1 MRILIAEDD
10 PVSRRVLQA
19 TLAKWGHE
27 VTACNDGPEAW
38 RELQKDDP
46 PSLLI
51 LDWMMPGMDGIE
63 ICRKVRQL
71 GREPYSFI
79 LLLTAKSQKEDIIV
93 GMEAGAD
100 DYITKPFDKNELE
113 VRLRAGE
120 RILKLQAELIA
131 AREALREQ
139 ATHDPLT
146 GLWNHASILD
156 LLKQEMVR
164 AKREDMSVGVVM
176 IDLDHF
182 KNINDTYGHLAGDK
196 VLHETAQR
204 IKAAT
209 RPYDHVG
216 RYGGEEF
223 LAVLPGCN
231 DSNALKLAERLCTC
245 VNQEGIRIEEGLV
258 KVSIS
263 LGIVTCFNTAQL
275 KIDSII
281 QTADK
286 ALYQAKD
293 AGRNR
298 AVLGSLEQNVTTSSV
313 SQP

>member
-19 TLAKWGHE
+19 TLVKWGHE
-27 VTACNDGPEAW
+27 VTSCSDGPEAW
-38 RELQKDDP
+38 RELQKDDS

-79 LLLTAKSQKEDIIV
+79 LLLTAKSQKEDIVV

-100 DYITKPFDKNELE
+100 DYITKPFDKNELK

-120 RILKLQAELIA
+120 RILKLQDELIS

-156 LLKQEMVR
+156 ILKQELVR
-164 AKREDMSVGVVM
+164 ARRQEISVGVVM

-196 VLHETAQR
+196 VLHEAAQR

-223 LAVLPGCN
+223 LLVLPGCD
-231 DSNALKLAERLCTC
+231 DSNALSLAERLCAC
-245 VNQEGIRIEEGLV
+245 VNKEGIRIDEGLV
-258 KVSIS
+258 KVTIS
-263 LGIVTCFNTAQL
+263 LGTVSCSNAKEVKVNSL
-275 KIDSII
+275 I
-281 QTADK
+281 QAADK
-286 ALYQAKD
+286 SLYQAKN

-298 AVLGSLEQNVTTSSV
+298 AVLGSLEEDVKTTSV
-313 SQP
+313 RQP

>member
-19 TLAKWGHE
+19 TLVKWGHD
-27 VTACNDGPEAW
+27 VTSCSDGPEAW

-71 GREPYSFI
+71 DREPYSFI
-79 LLLTAKSQKEDIIV
+79 LLLTAKSQKEDIII
-93 GMEAGAD
+93 GMKAGAD
-100 DYITKPFDKNELE
+100 DYITKPFDKNELN
-113 VRLRAGE
+113 VRLYAGE
-120 RILKLQAELIA
+120 RILKLQEELIA

-156 LLKQEMVR
+156 ILKQELVR
-164 AKREDMSVGVVM
+164 AKRQDISVGVVM
-176 IDLDHF
+176 IDLDNF

-196 VLHETAQR
+196 VLHEAAQR
-204 IKAAT
+204 IRAAT

-223 LAVLPGCN
+223 LVVLPGCD
-231 DSNALKLAERLCTC
+231 DSDALRLAERLCTC
-245 VNQEGIRIEEGLV
+245 VNQEGIRIDEGLV
-258 KVSIS
+258 KISIS
-263 LGIVTCFNTAQL
+263 LGIVTCINSAQVKVNSL
-275 KIDSII
+275 INA
-281 QTADK
+281 ADK
-286 ALYQAKD
+286 ALYRAKD
-293 AGRNR
+293 KGRNR
-298 AVLGSLEQNVTTSSV
+298 AVLGTLKDDVKTSSV
-313 SQP
+313 TQP

>member
-19 TLAKWGHE
+19 TLIKWGHE
-27 VTACNDGPEAW
+27 VTSCSDGPEAW

-79 LLLTAKSQKEDIIV
+79 LLLTAKSQKEDIII

-100 DYITKPFDKNELE
+100 DYITKPFDKNELK

-120 RILKLQAELIA
+120 RILKLQGELIA

-156 LLKQEMVR
+156 ILKQELVR
-164 AKREDMSVGVVM
+164 AKRQEISVGVVM
-176 IDLDHF
+176 IDLDNF
-182 KNINDTYGHLAGDK
+182 KNINDTHGHLAGDK

-204 IKAAT
+204 IRAAT

-223 LAVLPGCN
+223 LVILPGCD
-231 DSNALKLAERLCTC
+231 DSNAIRLAERLCSC
-245 VNQEGIRIEEGLV
+245 VNQEGIRFDEGLV

-263 LGIVTCFNTAQL
+263 LGIVTCYNTGEVKVNSLIKA
-275 KIDSII
+275 
-281 QTADK
+281 ADK
-286 ALYQAKD
+286 ALYQAKGT
-293 AGRNR
+293 GRNR
-298 AVLGSLEQNVTTSSV
+298 AMLGSLEEGVKTASI
-313 SQP
+313 SQL